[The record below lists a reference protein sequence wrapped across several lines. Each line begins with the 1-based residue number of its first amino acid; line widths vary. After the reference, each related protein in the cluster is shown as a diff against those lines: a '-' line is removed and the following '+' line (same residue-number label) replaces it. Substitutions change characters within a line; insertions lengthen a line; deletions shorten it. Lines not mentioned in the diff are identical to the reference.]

1 MAVDYE
7 KISNLVRLVDIL
19 KKSKEN
25 DFDLTEESLKKLV
38 EEAQNI
44 LKYAL
49 SEEEETEAFKDLFYR
64 YQVKVAPGEVIL
76 SDYNQPHWYSDRKD
90 AINPRFWSRY
100 KDYLIDEKNFSPSV
114 ISTLGEETLDQNL
127 MNCLGDPEAETSFL
141 KRGLIIGDVQSG
153 KTSTYIGLMC
163 KAADAGYKVFILLTG
178 TIETLRRQ
186 TQERVEEGFIGIDM
200 TNSRRV
206 GVGKDNKEIMAT
218 SLTSQI
224 KDFTGKSDTIALSLG
239 KNDAVVFVIKKNSSV
254 LRKLT
259 DWLITLN
266 ADPITRKID
275 APMLLIDDEADN
287 ASINTKSKEDPT
299 TINKLIRQLLSVFN
313 KSNYVAFTATPFAN
327 VFIDPEKDDDM
338 MNHDLFPEDFI
349 ISLPTPSNYI
359 GPNRI
364 FPKNS
369 EFHSQLRYIRDCGNE
384 EDDGY
389 SFYFK
394 HKKDWDDEL
403 PESLTDSIYAFYIA
417 NAIRDLKGNIN
428 SHRTM
433 MINMSRFTDVHFRI
447 KQKVEDIHNTAYTAI
462 KLHIKDTF
470 DNTMKNPVIKRLH
483 KVFEN
488 VYSDCDV
495 TWEQVT
501 NTIFKSIA
509 DIQIKVVNSSK
520 KSDKLDYPKKDSIR
534 VIAIGGLS
542 LSRGLTLEG
551 LVTSYFYR
559 NTSTYDV
566 LMQMGRWFGYRK
578 NYEDLFR
585 IWTAKSSSDWYAE
598 IAEATDTLK
607 RDMTNMRDQ
616 ELKPKSFGIRVRND
630 SNELRITAA
639 NKMRNTTDEYE
650 VESYFGSLVETPY
663 LISDT
668 NKQKSNFHNVET
680 LVETSI
686 SEDGCIME
694 KLRGA
699 GEHFVIRRV
708 NKARITALLNKLY
721 ISRYSAYF
729 DTTQLFEFISSCT
742 DHVLDLWDVAFMDG
756 TRSDNPEDIV
766 KIHGHDIYKVQRKNC
781 EIDRIDRL
789 KIGQRGKMGGPSD
802 GLMCIE
808 NVGEKT
814 AEDIINQAKSDFRKE
829 YSERKPGA
837 VFNDTKQY
845 PSETWFRYI
854 SDRRPL
860 LLIYFINVADDVGQS
875 KQIQAFKDEMNGIP
889 ATGFAIGFP
898 KSEAAVHSYSKYK
911 VNVKYNYFEQYEAED
926 EGDDEE

>member
-313 KSNYVAFTATPFAN
+313 KS
-327 VFIDPEKDDDM
+327 K
-338 MNHDLFPEDFI
+338 
-349 ISLPTPSNYI
+349 
-359 GPNRI
+359 
-364 FPKNS
+364 
-369 EFHSQLRYIRDCGNE
+369 
-384 EDDGY
+384 
-389 SFYFK
+389 
-394 HKKDWDDEL
+394 
-403 PESLTDSIYAFYIA
+403 
-417 NAIRDLKGNIN
+417 
-428 SHRTM
+428 
-433 MINMSRFTDVHFRI
+433 
-447 KQKVEDIHNTAYTAI
+447 
-462 KLHIKDTF
+462 
-470 DNTMKNPVIKRLH
+470 
-483 KVFEN
+483 
-488 VYSDCDV
+488 
-495 TWEQVT
+495 
-501 NTIFKSIA
+501 
-509 DIQIKVVNSSK
+509 
-520 KSDKLDYPKKDSIR
+520 
-534 VIAIGGLS
+534 
-542 LSRGLTLEG
+542 
-551 LVTSYFYR
+551 
-559 NTSTYDV
+559 
-566 LMQMGRWFGYRK
+566 
-578 NYEDLFR
+578 
-585 IWTAKSSSDWYAE
+585 
-598 IAEATDTLK
+598 
-607 RDMTNMRDQ
+607 
-616 ELKPKSFGIRVRND
+616 
-630 SNELRITAA
+630 
-639 NKMRNTTDEYE
+639 
-650 VESYFGSLVETPY
+650 
-663 LISDT
+663 
-668 NKQKSNFHNVET
+668 
-680 LVETSI
+680 
-686 SEDGCIME
+686 
-694 KLRGA
+694 
-699 GEHFVIRRV
+699 
-708 NKARITALLNKLY
+708 
-721 ISRYSAYF
+721 
-729 DTTQLFEFISSCT
+729 
-742 DHVLDLWDVAFMDG
+742 
-756 TRSDNPEDIV
+756 
-766 KIHGHDIYKVQRKNC
+766 
-781 EIDRIDRL
+781 
-789 KIGQRGKMGGPSD
+789 
-802 GLMCIE
+802 
-808 NVGEKT
+808 
-814 AEDIINQAKSDFRKE
+814 
-829 YSERKPGA
+829 
-837 VFNDTKQY
+837 
-845 PSETWFRYI
+845 
-854 SDRRPL
+854 
-860 LLIYFINVADDVGQS
+860 
-875 KQIQAFKDEMNGIP
+875 
-889 ATGFAIGFP
+889 
-898 KSEAAVHSYSKYK
+898 
-911 VNVKYNYFEQYEAED
+911 
-926 EGDDEE
+926 

>member
-1 MAVDYE
+1 MAADYE
-7 KISNLVRLVDIL
+7 KIRKFTRLVDSL
-19 KKSKEN
+19 KEN
-25 DFDLTEESLKKLV
+25 TQNDSDFTEESLKKLV
-38 EEAQNI
+38 EMAKTMLGYE
-44 LKYAL
+44 L
-49 SEEEETEAFKDLFYR
+49 SEEDETEAFKDLLYR
-64 YQVKVAPGEVIL
+64 YQIRVTPGEKIL
-76 SDYNQPHWYSDRKD
+76 SDYDQPKWYSDKKD
-90 AINPRFWSRY
+90 KITPCFWNRY
-100 KDYLIDEKNFSPSV
+100 KDYLIDEKNFNPNV

-127 MNCLGDPEAETSFL
+127 MNCLGDPESETTFL

-178 TIETLRRQ
+178 TIESLRRQ

-200 TNSRRV
+200 TNGCRV
-206 GVGKDNKEIMAT
+206 GVGKDNKKIMAT

-224 KDFTGKSDTIALSLG
+224 KDFTDKSDTIALSL
-239 KNDAVVFVIKKNSSV
+239 NSNNAVVFVIKKNSSV

-259 DWLITLN
+259 NWLIKLN
-266 ADPITRKID
+266 ADPVTKQID

-299 TINKLIRQLLSVFN
+299 TINKLIRQLLSVFR

-338 MNHDLFPEDFI
+338 ENHDLFPEHFI

-369 EFHSQLRYIRDCGNE
+369 EFHSQLIYIRDCGNE
-384 EDDGY
+384 EDDGWP
-389 SFYFK
+389 FYFK
-394 HKKDWDDEL
+394 HKKDWDDAL
-403 PESLTDSIYAFYIA
+403 PKSLTDSIYAFYIA
-417 NAIRDLKGNIN
+417 NAIRDLRGDLN
-428 SHRTM
+428 SQRTM
-433 MINMSRFTDVHFRI
+433 MINMSRFTDVHSTI
-447 KQKVEDIHNTAYTAI
+447 KQKVEEIHRTAYTAI

-470 DNTMKNPVIKRLH
+470 DNTMKNPVIKHLH
-483 KVFEN
+483 KIFED
-488 VYSDCDV
+488 VYPDCGF
-495 TWEQVT
+495 TWAQVAD
-501 NTIFKSIA
+501 TIFKSIA

-520 KSDKLDYPKKDSIR
+520 KSDKLVYPKNDFIR

-585 IWTAKSSSDWYAE
+585 IWTAKTSSDWYAE

-607 RDMTNMRDQ
+607 NDMTNMRDFGM
-616 ELKPKSFGIRVRND
+616 KPKNFGIRVRND
-630 SNELRITAA
+630 SKELRITAA
-639 NKMRNTTDEYE
+639 NKMRNTSDEYE
-650 VESYFGSLVETPY
+650 VENYFGRLVETPY
-663 LISDT
+663 LTSDT
-668 NKQKSNFHNVET
+668 DKQKSNFHNVEK

-686 SEDGCIME
+686 SEDGCVME
-694 KLRGA
+694 RARGS
-699 GEHFVIRRV
+699 GEHFVIRKV
-708 NKARITALLNKLY
+708 NKVRITALLNDLR
-721 ISRYSAYF
+721 ISKFSAYF
-729 DTTQLFEFISSCT
+729 DTHQLSEFISSCT
-742 DHVLDLWDVAFMDG
+742 DSVLDLWDIAFMDG
-756 TRSDNPEDIV
+756 TKSNRPEDIV
-766 KIHGHDIYKVQRKNC
+766 EIHGNKIYKSQRKNC
-781 EIDRIDRL
+781 EIDKHDRL

-802 GLMCIE
+802 GLICIE
-808 NVGEKT
+808 DIAGKT
-814 AEDIINQAKSDFRKE
+814 AEELINQAKSDFRKE

-837 VFNDTKQY
+837 IFSDKMEY
-845 PSETWFRYI
+845 PSDTWFKYI

-860 LLIYFINVADDVGQS
+860 LLIYFVNVEDEVSHSQR
-875 KQIQAFKDEMNGIP
+875 IQTFRDEMGGIP

-898 KSEAAVHSYSKYK
+898 KSDAAVYSYSKFK
-911 VNVKYNYFEQYEAED
+911 VNMKYNYFEQYEFAD